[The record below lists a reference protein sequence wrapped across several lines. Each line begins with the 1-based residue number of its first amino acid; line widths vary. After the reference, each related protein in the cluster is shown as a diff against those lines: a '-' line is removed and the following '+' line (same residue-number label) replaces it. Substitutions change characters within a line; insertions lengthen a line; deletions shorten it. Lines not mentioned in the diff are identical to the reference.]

1 LSPDQTCYY
10 SARFGPGK
18 TGKTTNLAALRGG
31 TQAFDSMMK
40 SRFGSPMN
48 ARERRATAG
57 LAGIFATRMFG
68 LALILPVFAIYAEQL
83 AGHTPFLVG
92 LALGTYGLTQALLQ
106 IPFGI
111 ASDRF
116 GRKPVIIIGL
126 LIFMVGSIVAALA
139 TTIEGVIVG
148 RALQGAGAVA
158 AAVIALLADLTRD
171 EQRTKAMALLGM
183 SIGASFILALFLG
196 PILYDIVSVPGIF
209 WLTAILAL
217 IGIVMIVLF
226 IPTPARAVS
235 RTPPLSQL
243 KAAMK
248 NRVLAR
254 LNFGIFVLHAVMTAI
269 FVVVPLML
277 LSQASIAGDKH
288 WQVYLPVL
296 LASLLIMIPLLVIAE
311 RKRKLHR
318 IFPFAVFLLVVSQ
331 GVIFWGQNS
340 VWGIAFGLWLFFG
353 AFNALE
359 ALMPSL
365 VSRLVPAD
373 AKGAAVGV
381 FSSSEFFGAFVGG
394 AVGGAVHGAFGAPTV
409 LLFSAAILAVWFVA
423 TLSMGEIKLNSS
435 GGSENES
442 KSYS

>member
-1 LSPDQTCYY
+1 
-10 SARFGPGK
+10 
-18 TGKTTNLAALRGG
+18 
-31 TQAFDSMMK
+31 
-40 SRFGSPMN
+40 MN

-57 LAGIFATRMFG
+57 LAGIFTVRMLG

-83 AGHTPFLVG
+83 AGHTPFLIG
-92 LALGTYGLTQALLQ
+92 LALGIYGLTQALLQ

-116 GRKPVIIIGL
+116 GRKPVIITGL
-126 LIFMVGSIVAALA
+126 LIFMLGSVVAAMA

-171 EQRTKAMALLGM
+171 EQRTKAMAVVGM

-196 PILYDIVSVPGIF
+196 PMLYDVVSVPGIF

-217 IGIVMIVLF
+217 IGIAILVLF
-226 IPTPARAVS
+226 IPTPVRAVPHA
-235 RTPPLSQL
+235 PPLSQL
-243 KAAMK
+243 KDALK
-248 NRVLAR
+248 DRRLAR

-269 FVVVPLML
+269 FVVVPLL
-277 LSQASIAGDKH
+277 LVNKAGIAGSKH
-288 WQVYLPVL
+288 WQIYPPVL
-296 LASLLIMIPLLVIAE
+296 LASLVIMIPLLVIAE

-318 IFPFAVFLLVVSQ
+318 IFPFAILLLAVSQ
-331 GVIFWGQNS
+331 GVIHWGQNS
-340 VWGIAFGLWLFFG
+340 VWGIAIGLWLFFG

-365 VSRLVPAD
+365 VSRLAPVD
-373 AKGAAVGV
+373 GKGAAVGV
-381 FSSSEFFGAFVGG
+381 FSSSQFFGAFVGG
-394 AVGGAVHGAFGAPTV
+394 AIGGAVFGAFGGSAV
-409 LLFSAAILAVWFVA
+409 FLFSAILLLFWFA
-423 TLSMGEIKLNSS
+423 AALGMGDIQLKRSRS
-435 GGSENES
+435 GQNES